1 MLVPA
6 EVQRI
11 ANKYKYSARDINPKD
26 RGHLLKYEIVGD
38 SGSSDNKVLVKNS
51 IAYDVA
57 FSDVRVFKDLPVRLD
72 IFFTTGTVV
81 VYFGNSKGKFPRG
94 PTHKGV
100 SLGYLEGIFMD
111 PRNPIEVPQS
121 KVENPIVV
129 EKKYTIKVSCLH
141 KFK

>member
-1 MLVPA
+1 M
-6 EVQRI
+6 
-11 ANKYKYSARDINPKD
+11 
-26 RGHLLKYEIVGD
+26 
-38 SGSSDNKVLVKNS
+38 VKNS

-121 KVENPIVV
+121 KVESPIVV